1 MTLIDDGKLIESEFG
16 VTRRKNTYNVILFC
30 FVRVG
35 KTWFLMQFGVNKRGL
50 IFKDNKIAQPVI
62 FMKKAS
68 EEWERG
74 LFVTCRRCTSVTRK
88 MHSFSA
94 SQNCLIVIRYVI
106 ILIFLCILVLTHCS
120 SILLFKA
127 FSHIFFL
134 KDEIEHLFLSLF
146 CWEVYLFY
154 YDVCFSSVI
163 WS

>member
-1 MTLIDDGKLIESEFG
+1 
-16 VTRRKNTYNVILFC
+16 
-30 FVRVG
+30 
-35 KTWFLMQFGVNKRGL
+35 MQLGVNKRGL
-50 IFKDNKIAQPVI
+50 IFKDNKVAQSI
-62 FMKKAS
+62 IYMKKAS
-68 EEWERG
+68 ENVKTWEKWERG
-74 LFVTCRRCTSVTRK
+74 LFVTSRRCTSVTWK

-106 ILIFLCILVLTHCS
+106 IFVILCILVLTPTS
-120 SILLFKA
+120 LILLFKA

>member
-1 MTLIDDGKLIESEFG
+1 ML
-16 VTRRKNTYNVILFC
+16 YC

-35 KTWFLMQFGVNKRGL
+35 KTWFPVQLGVNKRGL
-50 IFKDNKIAQPVI
+50 IFKDNKISQSVI
-62 FMKKAS
+62 YMKKAS
-68 EEWERG
+68 ENVKTWEKWERG
-74 LFVTCRRCTSVTRK
+74 LFVNCRRCTSVTRK

-106 ILIFLCILVLTHCS
+106 VLVILCILVLTPTS
-120 SILLFKA
+120 LILLLKA
-127 FSHIFFL
+127 YSHIFFL

-154 YDVCFSSVI
+154 YDVCFSFVI